1 MTRVGCAFAIGK
13 AWPFPAPRL
22 LTPTERW
29 LADRVYIES
38 LRARGRLVF
47 VGGTARAE
55 VLS

>member
-1 MTRVGCAFAIGK
+1 MTRIGCAFAIGK
-13 AWPFPAPRL
+13 VWPSPAPRL
-22 LTPTERW
+22 LTDMERW

-55 VLS
+55 VPS